1 MCWLRV
7 NQQRVD
13 GGSIKCVV
21 KWVTDNAEQWLLRP
35 RESTADSEAA
45 FARKFRDKLEHISQP
60 GPSGTESKVCSQ
72 NTVVFTSPSENTKQT
87 NTCFILTHTK
97 TDKCANVSIPVLNSH
112 TSESSSCSTS
122 SGLMGAAT
130 GQAGPAGTYQ
140 MEPIN
145 PSSYQHGKTLV
156 WYCHPK
162 PCLNS
167 ILYQHK
173 KFYDIFAPG

>member
-1 MCWLRV
+1 MRNNDFYDLA
-7 NQQRVD
+7 NHQQTQKQHLPA
-13 GGSIKCVV
+13 S
-21 KWVTDNAEQWLLRP
+21 
-35 RESTADSEAA
+35 
-45 FARKFRDKLEHISQP
+45 
-60 GPSGTESKVCSQ
+60 SGTNWNISANQAQVALNPRFAHKIQLCSRHLQRTRSKRI
-72 NTVVFTSPSENTKQT
+72 
-87 NTCFILTHTK
+87 CFVLARTK

-162 PCLNS
+162 PCFNS
-167 ILYQHK
+167 ILYQQM
-173 KFYDIFAPG
+173 KF